1 MKKKIIPFFVLL
13 LLLILVLIVR
23 RYPENH
29 ICSFLIGVSNG
40 LMLTLAVY
48 AIAVKNLSSKK

>member
-29 ICSFLIGVSNG
+29 NFSFLIGVSNV
-40 LMLTLAVY
+40 LMLKLDVY
-48 AIAVKNLSSKK
+48 EIAVKNLRSKK